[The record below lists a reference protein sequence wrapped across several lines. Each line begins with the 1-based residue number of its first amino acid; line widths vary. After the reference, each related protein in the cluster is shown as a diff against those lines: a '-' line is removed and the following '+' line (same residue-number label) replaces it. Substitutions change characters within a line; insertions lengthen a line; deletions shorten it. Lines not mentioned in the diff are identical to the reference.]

1 MKKRKISI
9 AIFLTSIA
17 LLGVIITQSYWVTN
31 SVRLRSDLL
40 DQNLTVGLKR
50 VVNQIMLLQSNLH
63 NHQDSLS
70 EDEESVSEHKYFI
83 QHLDPAIID
92 TMIQNEFRNSFP
104 DQRIYYAIFEIETK
118 EFVICNCTGLDIEIL
133 ESPHQAPIS
142 CIFQE
147 DQFMLSVLFP
157 RQQQFIIH
165 ELQIN
170 ILSSIIF
177 TLIIIFGFWYIITI
191 LLQQKK
197 LSEMKHDFVNN
208 MTHELKT
215 PIATISVAS
224 EMLMNDAIVKQPE
237 KVTQYA
243 GIIHEEN
250 IRLRDQVDH
259 VLTVA
264 RLERS
269 DFRLKFDNLNAHDII
284 KDVIRKFELKIAQR
298 GGIIHTRL
306 NAANMI
312 IYADNGHFANVIQNL
327 IDNAI
332 KYSPETFDITVSTHS
347 SNEGLTIYVEDKGIG
362 IEPQNLEKIFLQFHR
377 VSTGDVHDVKGF
389 GIGLYYV
396 KKIVGAHGGTIQVK
410 STPGKGSSF
419 AVFMPFKKTD
429 ELKKNEKSY

>member
-1 MKKRKISI
+1 MKKRKITI
-9 AIFLTSIA
+9 AILLTSIA
-17 LLGVIITQSYWVTN
+17 LLGVIVTQSIWVTK
-31 SVRLRSDLL
+31 SVKLRSDLL
-40 DQNLTVGLKR
+40 DQNLAVGLKR

-63 NHQDSLS
+63 NHQYDIS
-70 EDEESVSEHKYFI
+70 EEEESVSEHKYFI

-92 TMIQNEFRNSFP
+92 SMIQNEFRNSFA
-104 DQRIYYAIFEIETK
+104 DQKIYYAIFEIETN
-118 EFVICNCTGLDIEIL
+118 EFVICNCTGLDEEIL
-133 ESPHQAPIS
+133 DSPHKAPIS
-142 CIFQE
+142 CVFQE

-170 ILSSIIF
+170 IISSVIF

-191 LLQQKK
+191 LFQQKK

-224 EMLMNDAIVKQPE
+224 EMLMNPTIIEQPE
-237 KVTQYA
+237 KITQYA

-250 IRLRDQVDH
+250 IRLRDQVDN

-269 DFRLKFDNLNAHDII
+269 DFKLKLDNINAHDII
-284 KDVIRKFELKIAQR
+284 RNVVRKFEINIANR
-298 GGIIHTRL
+298 GGMIQTRL

-312 IYADNGHFANVIQNL
+312 IYADNNHFANVIQNL

-332 KYSPETFDITVSTHS
+332 KYSPEKLEITVSTHS
-347 SNEGLTIYVEDKGIG
+347 SNDGLTIYVEDKGIG
-362 IEPQNLEKIFLQFHR
+362 IEQHNLEKIFLQFHR
-377 VSTGDVHDVKGF
+377 VSTGDIHDVKGF

-396 KKIVGAHGGTIQVK
+396 KRIVGAHGGTIQVK
-410 STPGKGSSF
+410 SAPGKGSSF
-419 AVFMPFKKTD
+419 LVFMPFKKID
-429 ELKKNEKSY
+429 ELKK